1 MFNIVTIIFEG
12 EKMMKQSGLKKA
24 IFALSFL
31 ASFSYAAEYD
41 AVKGEMLSLSCV
53 NCHGV
58 DGKSK
63 TAIPSIA
70 GLDKEYLNKTLL
82 EYKNGQ
88 REDTFMMQKHTKG
101 FSDAELEQLS
111 YYFSKVK

>member
-1 MFNIVTIIFEG
+1 MI
-12 EKMMKQSGLKKA
+12 KQSRLTKA
-24 IFALSFL
+24 LIALAFL
-31 ASFSYAAEYD
+31 ASFSNAAEYD

-53 NCHGV
+53 NCHGA

-70 GLDKEYLNKTLL
+70 GLDKEYLYKTLL
-82 EYKNGQ
+82 EYKNEK

-101 FSDAELEQLS
+101 FSDEELEQLS